1 MIREL
6 FRGMESSLHE
16 RLTLIQEL
24 LERNSSAPSELGTI
38 EKSLQIQRV
47 DPVFTDRLSKMEGQ
61 IKKVEEGHVHLMKLF
76 DIQMKEIMKQIVE
89 TSLSFKQDLLQVHA
103 DLKRLDA
110 AQTAVVPSVEEVED
124 EIETERLQA
133 APEVAEAEAAE
144 LDCDNE
150 EDEGEE
156 ENEEEAEENEESNE
170 NGLYPLTYQGVIGKY
185 FRDDDNDVFVETED
199 SYKQVGKWD
208 PVAKTITF
216 VEEEE
221 EVEEDENEEEEEMN
235 FKPIEYKGN
244 TYYCDEETN
253 LVYVADEDGAVDAD
267 MPVGRWN
274 AQTKKITRLT

>member
-6 FRGMESSLHE
+6 FRGMEASLHE

-24 LERNSSAPSELGTI
+24 LDRNSNVPPQMGTI
-38 EKSLQIQRV
+38 EQSLQIQRL
-47 DPVFTDRLSKMEGQ
+47 DPALSDRLAKLESAMRKM
-61 IKKVEEGHVHLMKLF
+61 EEGHAHLVKLF
-76 DIQMKEIMKQIVE
+76 YSETKQMMSQMVE
-89 TSLSFKQDLLQVHA
+89 TSLTFKQDIE
-103 DLKRLDA
+103 DLRSDIRRLDA
-110 AQTAVVPSVEEVED
+110 AQTAVVPSAEEVED
-124 EIETERLQA
+124 EIETEHHKA

-144 LDCDNE
+144 LDCDA
-150 EDEGEE
+150 D
-156 ENEEEAEENEESNE
+156 NEEEEVEDEVEEEEANE
-170 NGLYPLTYQGVIGKY
+170 NGLYPLLYNGVTGKY

-221 EVEEDENEEEEEMN
+221 EEEEEEEMS

-244 TYYCDEETN
+244 TYYCDESTN
-253 LVYVADEDGAVDAD
+253 LVYVADEDGGVDAD